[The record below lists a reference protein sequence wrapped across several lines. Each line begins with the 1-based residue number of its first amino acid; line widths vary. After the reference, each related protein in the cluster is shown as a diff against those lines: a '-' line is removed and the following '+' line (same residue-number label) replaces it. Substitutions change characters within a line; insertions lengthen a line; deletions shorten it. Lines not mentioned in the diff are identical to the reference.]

1 MAGQLQRVVSAY
13 AAFGRHHKQLLAA
26 LLGAAGRHSD
36 LGSAGTALEG
46 GLAAVGAG
54 HVLGLL
60 QALDWNGCFARRYGL
75 AKQSAT

>member
-1 MAGQLQRVVSAY
+1 L
-13 AAFGRHHKQLLAA
+13 LLAS
-26 LLGAAGRHSD
+26 LLSAAGRHTLVD
-36 LGSAGTALEG
+36 SAHTALEG

-75 AKQSAT
+75 PQL